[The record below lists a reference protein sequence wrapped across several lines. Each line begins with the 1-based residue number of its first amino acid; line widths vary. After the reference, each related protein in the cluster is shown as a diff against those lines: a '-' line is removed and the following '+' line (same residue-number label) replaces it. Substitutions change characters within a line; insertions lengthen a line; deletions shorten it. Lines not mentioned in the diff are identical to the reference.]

1 MGTLCDNVPT
11 LSKQRFMPMAQKQ
24 FFLLCDTET
33 TQRDTVADFAAI
45 IVDRKGVIHKQIAVL
60 VSGHFGH
67 YKLFH
72 DKNSAEDIWTLAG
85 LKRRNE
91 NYRNMLNTG
100 DRMLATPSAIN
111 KWLAQA
117 KEAYPNLIFT
127 AYNAAFDI
135 DKMQNTG
142 IETQGFADIFCLWKA
157 SINKLAKDKRY
168 IQHCID
174 RKWLTAK
181 LNFRTNAEA
190 VAEYAVGHELPPEP
204 HTALEDCIHYELPIL
219 LWLIKNKSYKKY
231 SQNGYN
237 WRAWQLSN
245 LVKPS

>member
-1 MGTLCDNVPT
+1 
-11 LSKQRFMPMAQKQ
+11 MAQKQ
-24 FFLLCDTET
+24 YFLLTDTET
-33 TQRDTVADFAAI
+33 TNPHGEDKITTVADFAAI

-67 YKLFH
+67 FKLFY
-72 DKNSAEDIWTLAG
+72 DKNSSESVWTLAG

-91 NYRNMLNTG
+91 NYRNMLNSG
-100 DRMLATPSAIN
+100 ERMLATPAAIN
-111 KWLAQA
+111 KWLQQA
-117 KEAYPNLIFT
+117 LTAYPGLIFT
-127 AYNAAFDI
+127 AYNAEFDLRQ
-135 DKMQNTG
+135 MQNTG
-142 IETQGFADIFCLWKA
+142 ISTSGFADIFCLWRA
-157 SINKLAKDKRY
+157 SVNKLSKDKRY
-168 IQHCID
+168 IEHCIN

-190 VAEYAVGHELPPEP
+190 VAEYAVGHSLPPEP
-204 HTALEDCIHYELPIL
+204 HTALEDCIDYELPIL

-237 WRAWQLSN
+237 WREWQLHN